1 MNWKPWVK
9 LWVIILLLFVVAGCS
24 GPKVKVAMS
33 ATANLNLN
41 EFDEPLPVVIRLYQ
55 LSDNKA
61 FEKAGFEELW
71 KKDLV
76 TLGDALLTK
85 EEMIIN
91 PGTQERL
98 TYPRHDQ
105 AKFVGV
111 MAIFRRPGGESWRSV
126 KTVASGFFSRKFS
139 NSVTV
144 SLKGNSVQI
153 VD

>member
-1 MNWKPWVK
+1 MNWKPLVR
-9 LWVIILLLFVVAGCS
+9 LSVILLLFSLAAGCS
-24 GPKVKVAMS
+24 GPRVKVAMS

-41 EFDEPLPVVIRLYQ
+41 EFDEPLPVVIRFYQ

-61 FEKAGFEELW
+61 FEKAAFEELW

-85 EEMIIN
+85 EEVVIN

-98 TYPRHDQ
+98 IYPRHDQ
-105 AKFVGV
+105 AKYVGV
-111 MAIFRRPGGESWRSV
+111 MAIFRRPGGEGWRSV
-126 KTVASGFFSRKFS
+126 KTVASGFISRQFS

-144 SLKGNSVQI
+144 SLKGNSVEI

>member
-1 MNWKPWVK
+1 MKWNPWVR
-9 LWVIILLLFVVAGCS
+9 LSVILLLLFLAAGCS
-24 GPKVKVAMS
+24 GPRVKVAMS

-61 FEKAGFEELW
+61 FEQAAFEELW

-85 EEMIIN
+85 E
-91 PGTQERL
+91 RL

-105 AKFVGV
+105 ARYVGV
-111 MAIFRRPGGESWRSV
+111 MAIFRRPGSESWRSV
-126 KTVASGFFSRKFS
+126 KTVASGFFSRQFS